1 MSELPQPSEKVLKRR
16 KWDRGDYVPLG
27 KGLEA
32 PSPYRKST
40 RHFATAFWFI
50 AAWPIVSGILGVLIV
65 IVSMNLR
72 PENALPFLLTSQVVA
87 SSFAAAFSVIGFA
100 KNIADGI
107 YALDD
112 ERRESQ
118 P

>member
-16 KWDRGDYVPLG
+16 KWDRGDYVPMG

-40 RHFATAFWFI
+40 QHFAMAFWFI
-50 AAWPIVSGILGVLIV
+50 AAWPILSAIFGVLIILISFV
-65 IVSMNLR
+65 IR
-72 PENALPFLLTSQVVA
+72 PEDERLFIFLSNILSSSVA
-87 SSFAAAFSVIGFA
+87 ATVSLIGFA
-100 KNIADGI
+100 KNMALGI